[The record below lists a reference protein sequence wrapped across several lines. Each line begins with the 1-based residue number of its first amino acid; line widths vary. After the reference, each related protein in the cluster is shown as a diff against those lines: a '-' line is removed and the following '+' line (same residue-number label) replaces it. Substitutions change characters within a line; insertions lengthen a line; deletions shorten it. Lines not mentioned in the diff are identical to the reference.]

1 MKPSAP
7 HIALEA
13 SDLCIGYRKG
23 KKETPVSSGLNLFI
37 RSGELLC
44 LMGPN
49 GAGKSTLL
57 RTLAG
62 VQPPLSGEVRT
73 DSKNIHALSPAERA
87 RHISLVLTETIS
99 AGNMSVLELV
109 ALGRYPHTGWEGGLS
124 EADKDIIRQALEDL
138 GIKELAQR
146 KLYELSD
153 GQQQKALIARALAQD
168 GKLIIL
174 DEPTAHLDL
183 INRLQIMR
191 LLRMLALRR
200 QKAIVVAT
208 HELDLALQSADR
220 LWLLSPHQQGGL
232 AEGVPEDLVLNGSL
246 AKAFSRTGF
255 HFDPRSGQFTEETE
269 PCVPVQ
275 LTGPEPAR
283 SWTQK
288 ALKRNGYEAVLT
300 PAPVKI
306 EIQEKKENPVWKITR
321 PEGSSVASSVED
333 MLLKMRSPV

>member
-1 MKPSAP
+1 MPSP

-13 SDLCIGYRKG
+13 QNLSIGYRKG
-23 KKETPVSSGLNLFI
+23 KIEIPVRSGLDLKI

-62 VQPPLSGEVRT
+62 VQDPLAGAVLVGT
-73 DSKNIHALSPAERA
+73 KNIHTLTPVERA
-87 RHISLVLTETIS
+87 RHISLVLTEQLS
-99 AGNMSVLELV
+99 AGNMSILELV
-109 ALGRYPHTGWEGGLS
+109 ALGRYPHTSWGGGLTD
-124 EADKDIIRQALEDL
+124 EDKSKTLQALRDL
-138 GIKELAQR
+138 GIHDLASR
-146 KLYELSD
+146 KLYTLSD
-153 GQQQKALIARALAQD
+153 GQRQKALIARALAQD
-168 GKLIIL
+168 GELIIL

-220 LWLLSPHQQGGL
+220 LWLLGQEQDEGL
-232 AEGVPEDLVLNGSL
+232 LDGVPEDLVLNDSL
-246 AKAFSRTGF
+246 AKAFARTGF
-255 HFDPRSGQFTEETE
+255 HFDSQSGQFVEETA

-275 LTGPEPAR
+275 LVGEGTIR
-283 SWTQK
+283 YWTQK

-300 PAPVKI
+300 PVPLKI
-306 EIQEKKENPVWKITR
+306 EIQEKDQKTCWQIFTPAGT
-321 PEGSSVASSVED
+321 GTASSIEE
-333 MLLKMRSPV
+333 LLLRIKEHA